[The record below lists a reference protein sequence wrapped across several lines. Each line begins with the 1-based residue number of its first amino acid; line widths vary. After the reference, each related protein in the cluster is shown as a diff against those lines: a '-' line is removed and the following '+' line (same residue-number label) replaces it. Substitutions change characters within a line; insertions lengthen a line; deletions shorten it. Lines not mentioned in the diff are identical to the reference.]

1 MNDVVLRTQAQA
13 VYAPANLG
21 HFGLNLHRYA
31 HFTSPIRRYADLIVH
46 RALISALGLGDDGLS
61 PQDIDRLGET
71 ADIISAA
78 ERRAMAAER
87 DTVDRMIA
95 KHLASEVGAV
105 FAAKISGVTRAGLF
119 VSLNDS
125 GADGFV
131 PVASLETDY
140 FHLEE
145 SMRALVGA
153 RTGETFRLG
162 DSVEVRLVEATPVAG
177 GLRFAMVSAGR
188 KGAAPGRKGR
198 PSNRSGGLRKRR

>member
-1 MNDVVLRTQAQA
+1 
-13 VYAPANLG
+13 
-21 HFGLNLHRYA
+21 
-31 HFTSPIRRYADLIVH
+31 
-46 RALISALGLGDDGLS
+46 
-61 PQDIDRLGET
+61 
-71 ADIISAA
+71 
-78 ERRAMAAER
+78 MAAER

-119 VSLNDS
+119 VSLNES

-140 FHLEE
+140 FHHEE

-198 PSNRSGGLRKRR
+198 PSNRSGGPRKRR